1 MCPKITFIICHCHG
15 YNPDPLEKDCIAF
28 MSNSLVK
35 FQRTNRGASWSLSR
49 PCPPGVE
56 FHGTAIQFF
65 DFYCRQQLTKEIHT
79 SCISRTKKVK

>member
-1 MCPKITFIICHCHG
+1 
-15 YNPDPLEKDCIAF
+15 

-35 FQRTNRGASWSLSR
+35 SQRTNRGASWSLSR

-79 SCISRTKKVK
+79 SCISRIRIANKEGKIETNI